1 MHITVEQ
8 KILVQALENTL
19 GVIDKKGT
27 MPILA
32 HCLVQADG
40 DGLVVSATDLEISFR
55 GTFPAEVQ
63 EPGTFTVR
71 VHNLHNLAKDLPKGP
86 LSITGD
92 EREIRV
98 ETGEAKYKF
107 LVLSPEQFPEVPG
120 LPKEGLVEVEA
131 KTLVQM
137 MDKVIFS
144 IGGPDLSYHL
154 QAAQWETVR
163 HGNEA
168 CLRMV
173 TTDGHRLSLAER
185 PIPGLE
191 ELQFVEPLLVPSK
204 GMAEIRRFLNSVKN
218 GTVHMGIG
226 GSHTEG
232 GAPQFIGFVD
242 DSKELTVR
250 LLDKRFPEYQ
260 RLLPEKW
267 EHQFVFNRRELAE
280 AVKRVSLLTQERF
293 RGVVFTLDGRLAE
306 LKHENP
312 EVGHGR
318 EVVELKEVQDISS
331 HPEQP
336 ITIGFNAR
344 YILEPLTAMDGEEA
358 ILRINTPEKPVLWKG
373 SNDHRTFWMVM
384 PMSL

>member
-1 MHITVEQ
+1 MHVTVEQ
-8 KILVQALENTL
+8 ETLVQALENTL

-32 HCLVQADG
+32 HCLVEANG
-40 DGLVVSATDLEISFR
+40 NGLRVSATDLEISFR
-55 GTFPAEVQ
+55 GTFTAEVQ

-71 VHNLHNLAKDLPKGP
+71 VVNLHSLAKDLPKGP

-107 LVLSPEQFPEVPG
+107 LVLPPDQFPEVPC
-120 LPKEGLVEVEA
+120 LPEEWLIEVEA

-137 MDKVIFS
+137 MDKVVFS
-144 IGGPDLSYHL
+144 IGGSDISYHL
-154 QAAQWETVR
+154 QAAQWEAVR
-163 HGNEA
+163 QDNEA

-191 ELQFVEPLLVPSK
+191 ELQFGGGLLVPGK

-218 GTVHMGIG
+218 GTVLMGIG
-226 GSHTEG
+226 GSHTTDG
-232 GAPQFIGFVD
+232 PPRFIGFKAG
-242 DSKELTVR
+242 SKELTVR
-250 LLDKRFPEYQ
+250 LLDRRFPEYQ

-267 EHQFVFNRRELAE
+267 EHHFIFNRRELAE
-280 AVKRVSLLTQERF
+280 AIKRVSLLTQERF
-293 RGVVFTLDGRLAE
+293 RGVVFTLDGRMAE
-306 LKHENP
+306 LKHDNP

-318 EVVELKEVQDISS
+318 EVVELKQVQDISS

-336 ITIGFNAR
+336 IIIGFNAR
-344 YILEPLTAMDGEEA
+344 YILEPLAAMDSEEA
-358 ILRINTPEKPVLWKG
+358 VLRLNSPEKPVLWEG
-373 SNDHRTFWMVM
+373 SNDARTFWLVM